1 MADET
6 LQGTHSFQTSWRG
19 GKVPLNSE
27 IANVRVNGS
36 TTKIGMPVTNAGETY
51 PDVAPAITTDR
62 HFLGVVNA
70 VQNLT
75 SVLAVDPDWDMDDVV
90 PDNQEIE
97 VYKKGCGAVMAMI
110 LEALAGPVALV
121 KGDRVALGIEAG
133 KVRKYLYTA
142 ATEATESL
150 VEVVGTIMEASAG
163 SAADDLVILVELD
176 Q

>member
-27 IANVRVNGS
+27 IAIVRVNGS
-36 TTKIGMPVTNAGETY
+36 TTKIGMPVTQAGETY
-51 PDVAPAITTDR
+51 PDVAPSITTDR

-70 VQNLT
+70 VQNLK

-97 VYKKGCGAVMAMI
+97 VYKKGCGAVMAMF

-121 KGDRVALGIEAG
+121 KGDRIAIGIETG

-150 VEVVGTIMEASAG
+150 VEVIGTCYEAIAG
-163 SAADDLVILVELD
+163 DTGDDLIVLVELD